1 MASELKRL
9 IEQVSREKGIDRQT
23 LIHTLEEAIKSAI
36 RKKFGSKLD
45 LDVTFNEEYGE
56 IEAFQFKEV
65 VEEVVDP
72 DKQVLLA
79 EALKLDSESEI
90 GDELGIK
97 MDTETL
103 GRIAAQSAKQVII
116 QKMKDAEREV
126 VYDEFKG
133 RKGEVVNGIIQRVD
147 KGAILVNIGQAE
159 AILPQKEQI
168 PREVFRQGDRI
179 RSYILDVKKISKGP
193 QIVLSRTHPHFLI
206 QLFHSEVPEISEGIV
221 SVISAAREPG
231 SRAKIA
237 VISKDSDVDPV
248 GACVGMKGTRVQN
261 VVQELRGEK
270 IDIIPWNMDP
280 AKFVVNGLAPAI
292 ISKVIIDQA
301 NRSMEVIVPDD
312 QLSLAIGKRG
322 QNVRLAS
329 KLTNWRIDV
338 KSESRYERQKQV
350 GYQSLLRIPGLSSEI
365 ADKLYE
371 SGIGSLEEF
380 LETSPVE
387 LEDTTRLS
395 ASTLEMMRTE
405 ARKLLQKDEKEDA
418 GEGPEEETESPGE
431 TAPERRERGRWRGSR
446 RRNRKPRGAA
456 GRFRPGPGRIDH
468 TAKARPHTCAN
479 MPCVHAEKAQRETG
493 APCPGP

>member
-9 IEQVSREKGIDRQT
+9 IDQVSREKGIDRQT
-23 LIHTLEEAIKSAI
+23 LINTLEEAIKSAI
-36 RKKFGSKLD
+36 KKKYGSRLD

-65 VEEVVDP
+65 VEEVTDP

-79 EALKLDSESEI
+79 DALKLDSESEV
-90 GDELGIK
+90 GDELGIR

-126 VYDEFKG
+126 VYDEFKS
-133 RKGEVVNGIIQRVD
+133 RKGEIVNGIVQRVD
-147 KGAILVNIGQAE
+147 KNGIVVNIGQAE

-179 RSYILDVKKISKGP
+179 RAYVIDVKKISKGP

-221 SVISAAREPG
+221 SIISAAREPG

-237 VISKDSDVDPV
+237 VISKDTDVDPV

-270 IDIIPWNMDP
+270 IDIISWNMDP

-338 KSESRYERQKQV
+338 KSESRYERQKQA
-350 GYQSLLRIPGLSSEI
+350 GYQSLLKIPGIATEM

-371 SGIGSLEEF
+371 AGVGSIEEF
-380 LETSPVE
+380 LESSMIDLEDLTRLPVSE
-387 LEDTTRLS
+387 LEP
-395 ASTLEMMRTE
+395 MREE
-405 ARKLLQKDEKEDA
+405 ARKLLDA
-418 GEGPEEETESPGE
+418 GAEENPEENPVEMAEPQKADDQENIETDPGQ
-431 TAPERRERGRWRGSR
+431 
-446 RRNRKPRGAA
+446 
-456 GRFRPGPGRIDH
+456 
-468 TAKARPHTCAN
+468 
-479 MPCVHAEKAQRETG
+479 VQ
-493 APCPGP
+493 

>member
-1 MASELKRL
+1 MTSELKRL
-9 IEQVSREKGIDRQT
+9 IDQVSREKGIDRQT

-36 RKKFGSKLD
+36 KKKYGSKFD
-45 LDVTFNEEYGE
+45 LDVTFNEEFGE

-65 VEEVVDP
+65 VEVVTDRDKEVS
-72 DKQVLLA
+72 LE
-79 EALKLDSESEI
+79 EALQLDPETQL
-90 GDELGIK
+90 GDELGIR

-126 VYDEFKG
+126 VYDEFKN
-133 RKGEVVNGIIQRVD
+133 RKGNVVNGIVQRIDRNGIVVS
-147 KGAILVNIGQAE
+147 LGQAE
-159 AILPQKEQI
+159 SILPAKEQI

-179 RSYILDVKKISKGP
+179 RAYVLDVKKISKGP

-206 QLFHSEVPEISEGIV
+206 QLFQGEVPEIAEGIV
-221 SVISAAREPG
+221 SIISAAREPG

-237 VISKDSDVDPV
+237 VVSKSPDVDPV

-280 AKFVVNGLAPAI
+280 AKFVVNALAPAI

-301 NRSMEVIVPDD
+301 NRNMEVIVPDD

-329 KLTNWRIDV
+329 RLTNWHIDV
-338 KSESRYERQKQV
+338 KSESRHERQKQTD
-350 GYQSLLRIPGLSSEI
+350 YQSLLRIGGLTAEV

-371 SGIGSLEEF
+371 SGITSLEEF
-380 LETSPVE
+380 AEAGLTE
-387 LEDTTRLS
+387 LEDVTRLPE
-395 ASTLEMMRTE
+395 STLSIMQQE
-405 ARKLLQKDEKEDA
+405 AKGLLASQKEAPSQKEALEQAEPKADEEQPPSAEA
-418 GEGPEEETESPGE
+418 GAEQASEAQMPGE
-431 TAPERRERGRWRGSR
+431 
-446 RRNRKPRGAA
+446 
-456 GRFRPGPGRIDH
+456 
-468 TAKARPHTCAN
+468 
-479 MPCVHAEKAQRETG
+479 
-493 APCPGP
+493 

>member
-9 IEQVSREKGIDRQT
+9 IDQVSREKGIDRQT

-36 RKKFGSKLD
+36 KKKYGSRLD
-45 LDVTFNEEYGE
+45 LDVTYNEEYGE
-56 IEAFQFKEV
+56 LEAFQFKEV
-65 VEEVVDP
+65 VEEVTDP
-72 DKQVLLA
+72 DKQVQLA
-79 EALKLDSESEI
+79 EALKLDAESEI
-90 GDELGIK
+90 GDELGIR

-126 VYDEFKG
+126 VYDEFKS
-133 RKGEVVNGIIQRVD
+133 RKGEIVNGIIQRVD

-168 PREVFRQGDRI
+168 PREIFRQGDRI
-179 RSYILDVKKISKGP
+179 RAYIFDVKKISKGP

-221 SVISAAREPG
+221 SIISAAREPG

-280 AKFVVNGLAPAI
+280 AKFVVNALAPAI

-350 GYQSLLRIPGLSSEI
+350 GYQSLLRIPGLSTDL

-380 LETSPVE
+380 IEAPLVE
-387 LEDTTRLS
+387 IEDTTRLT
-395 ASTLEMMRTE
+395 ASTLETMRAE
-405 ARKLLQKDEKEDA
+405 AGKLLEVSSESKPAEVSIEQP
-418 GEGPEEETESPGE
+418 EGDQEQLE
-431 TAPERRERGRWRGSR
+431 
-446 RRNRKPRGAA
+446 
-456 GRFRPGPGRIDH
+456 
-468 TAKARPHTCAN
+468 
-479 MPCVHAEKAQRETG
+479 AE
-493 APCPGP
+493 

>member
-23 LIHTLEEAIKSAI
+23 LIQTLEEAIKSAI
-36 RKKFGSKLD
+36 RKKYGSKLD

-65 VEEVVDP
+65 VEEVSDP
-72 DKQVLLA
+72 DKQVLLS
-79 EALKLDSESEI
+79 EALKLDSESEV
-90 GDELGIK
+90 GDELGIR

-133 RKGEVVNGIIQRVD
+133 RKAEIVNGIVQRVD
-147 KGAILVNIGQAE
+147 KGAILVNVGQAE

-179 RSYILDVKKISKGP
+179 RSFILDVKKISKGP
-193 QIVLSRTHPHFLI
+193 QIILSRTHPHFLI

-221 SVISAAREPG
+221 SIISAAREPG

-280 AKFVVNGLAPAI
+280 AKFVVNALAPAI
-292 ISKVIIDQA
+292 ISKVIVDQA

-338 KSESRYERQKQV
+338 KSESRYERQKQA
-350 GYQSLLRIPGLSSEI
+350 GYQSLLRIPELPTEI

-380 LETSPVE
+380 LETPLVE

-395 ASTLEMMRTE
+395 ASTLETMVAE
-405 ARKLLQKDEKEDA
+405 ARKLLQKDEEESVA
-418 GEGPEEETESPGE
+418 EASEEG
-431 TAPERRERGRWRGSR
+431 
-446 RRNRKPRGAA
+446 
-456 GRFRPGPGRIDH
+456 
-468 TAKARPHTCAN
+468 
-479 MPCVHAEKAQRETG
+479 AEKQQEVEADSDRMQEG
-493 APCPGP
+493 